1 MLKHITAALAAF
13 FLLLPGSVFAESL
26 DLSKLGDIEEAEQWE
41 ERAWYQ
47 REDGSDWRVQN
58 DGSVIVTISATGDVT
73 IGGDTRKSGKSI
85 FDKQLAQEE
94 LGLDFPLSNVKSIFE
109 ADDMTLI
116 NFEGTLTN
124 TKSATKNTYS
134 FAAPPEY
141 VQVLTSSS
149 VEAVSLENNHV
160 MDHGTAGYQDTC
172 DTLELLI
179 ETIRAEDP
187 ERFIFYEPT
196 AAGLSDLQRQ
206 LQKHLC
212 LHRRRYSGAPRRGL
226 RAGHRLLPL
235 GR

>member
-1 MLKHITAALAAF
+1 MPNRF
-13 FLLLPGSVFAESL
+13 

-47 REDGSDWRVQN
+47 REDGSDWRVQD

-134 FAAPPEY
+134 FAAPP
-141 VQVLTSSS
+141 
-149 VEAVSLENNHV
+149 
-160 MDHGTAGYQDTC
+160 GICAGAD
-172 DTLELLI
+172 LF
-179 ETIRAEDP
+179 
-187 ERFIFYEPT
+187 ER
-196 AAGLSDLQRQ
+196 GGRQ
-206 LQKHLC
+206 
-212 LHRRRYSGAPRRGL
+212 SGK
-226 RAGHRLLPL
+226 
-235 GR
+235 